1 MDNQLAAVSESSRAV
16 GSHLLDC
23 PVRRV
28 KAAHCMA
35 LQRIIT
41 PLVLEPVDCLSR
53 GRHPV
58 HPVLPGNAGS
68 AHRSPHR
75 GLTSPALVQSSRK
88 PCPHDLTPFAPG
100 ARHSR
105 TGHAESKGPF
115 SHRRYKSRLLIS
127 KGGGPAGDSSFECH
141 RPTATNAGPGVIV
154 GNWRLHPELHRVRE
168 AGSEATVWGG
178 FRRRSLLCPPSP

>member
-41 PLVLEPVDCLSR
+41 PPVLEPVDCLSR

-58 HPVLPGNAGS
+58 HPMLPGNPGS

-75 GLTSPALVQSSRK
+75 GLDFPSTRSKQPQTLSTR
-88 PCPHDLTPFAPG
+88 PFPF
-100 ARHSR
+100 R
-105 TGHAESKGPF
+105 TGRSTFSNRSRGVQGAVLASKVQEPTAHF
-115 SHRRYKSRLLIS
+115 KR
-127 KGGGPAGDSSFECH
+127 GGPAGNSSFECH

-154 GNWRLHPELHRVRE
+154 GNWRLRPELHRVRE
-168 AGSEATVWGG
+168 TGSQAIVWGG